1 MRHLTFLLT
10 FLVVGLLGCN
20 EPSMVAVD
28 SEPAGSPAE
37 VATLS
42 QMPFRAE
49 NDALFN
55 LGFFSDPTK
64 PSWIGVLT
72 HDTGTYGIVFY
83 SIGSGKSYPEN
94 VRGRSFHFEE
104 IWEVYTW
111 VNFDFGT
118 QILTHGD
125 LLLSGSNVGIVA
137 PNDLFHSDGTVEEA
151 YGEMAEW
158 LGAHE
163 HTSGYVVYTTDG
175 LPESAHGE
183 FRLN

>member
-1 MRHLTFLLT
+1 MRQLTFLLT
-10 FLVVGLLGCN
+10 LLMVGLVGCN
-20 EPSMVAVD
+20 EPGLVAVD
-28 SEPAGSPAE
+28 NELPDASTEA
-37 VATLS
+37 ATLS
-42 QMPFRAE
+42 KAPFQAE
-49 NDALFN
+49 LNSLFN

-64 PSWIGVLT
+64 PSWIGMLT
-72 HDTGTYGIVFY
+72 HDGGTYGIVFY
-83 SIGSGKSYPEN
+83 SIGSGKPFSEN
-94 VRGRSFHFEE
+94 VRGMAFHFEE

-137 PNDLFHSDGTVEEA
+137 PNDLFHSDGTVEGA

-175 LPESAHGE
+175 LPESAHGD